1 MSTTL
6 VVWNSGTA
14 ADAACARG
22 ILQDLVGTDR
32 ESVHDAAMVSW
43 PWGSRKPTTRV
54 LADLRSER
62 ALGDEF
68 WGMLF
73 GVIFYSPLL
82 CAAVSRAT
90 DAFSGSLADV
100 GIDDTFV
107 NRVRDSVT
115 PGTWA
120 LFVLG
125 SDALVDRVRGVPGL
139 DQRSGVLVTK
149 LSRRQ
154 LGALRQVFVG

>member
-14 ADAACARG
+14 ADAERARG

-43 PWGSRKPTTRV
+43 PRGSRKPSTCV
-54 LADLRSER
+54 LPDLRSDQ
-62 ALGDEF
+62 ALGEEF
-68 WGMLF
+68 WGVLF

-82 CAAVSRAT
+82 GAAVSRAT
-90 DAFSGSLADV
+90 DAISSLAEV

-120 LFVLG
+120 LFALG

-139 DQRSGVLVTK
+139 RERSDLLLTK
-149 LSRRQ
+149 LDRRQ
-154 LGALRQVFVG
+154 VGALRQVFAG